1 MIMKKLFI
9 AIVLTITAIFNIY
22 AEEPFTTHKV
32 IEYYNKALDKKNDTA
47 LSRLKYFIE
56 ATGDGVTTTN
66 AYFGARGQ
74 GMLFCRPKAVLLKA
88 DRIIKLI
95 KDFNIDFKAG
105 NTIYPN
111 DPLEAPLPITI
122 IWTLTHFYPCN

>member
-1 MIMKKLFI
+1 MKKIIFSL
-9 AIVLTITAIFNIY
+9 ALALITLPNVY
-22 AEEPFTTHKV
+22 AQDPFTTHKV
-32 IEYYNKALDKKNDTA
+32 IEFYNKALIEQNETA
-47 LSRLKYFIE
+47 LSRLKFFIE

-66 AYFGARGQ
+66 AYFGARGV
-74 GMLFCRPKAVLLKA
+74 GMLFCRPKASLLRA

-95 KDFNIDFKAG
+95 EEFNIDFKAG

-111 DPLEAPLPITI
+111 DPLEATLPITI

>member
-1 MIMKKLFI
+1 MKKIIFSVAL
-9 AIVLTITAIFNIY
+9 ALITLPDVY
-22 AEEPFTTHKV
+22 AQEPFTTHKV
-32 IEYYNKALDKKNDTA
+32 IEFYNKALIEKNETA

-66 AYFGARGQ
+66 AYFGARGT
-74 GMLFCRPKAVLLKA
+74 GMLFCRPKASLLRA

-95 KDFNIDFKAG
+95 EEFNIDFKAG

-111 DPLEAPLPITI
+111 DPLEATLPITI

>member
-1 MIMKKLFI
+1 MKKIFI
-9 AIVLTITAIFNIY
+9 TIVLTITAISNIY

-32 IEYYNKALDKKNDTA
+32 IEYYNKALIDENETA

-66 AYFGARGQ
+66 ANFGARGAV
-74 GMLFCRPKAVLLKA
+74 MLFCRPKASLLRA

-95 KDFNIDFKAG
+95 EEFNIDFKAG

-111 DPLEAPLPITI
+111 DPLEATLPITI

>member
-1 MIMKKLFI
+1 MKNIILSL
-9 AIVLTITAIFNIY
+9 ALTLVTFNNVC
-22 AEEPFTTHKV
+22 AKEPFTTHKV
-32 IEYYNKALDKKNDTA
+32 IEYYNKALIEENETA

-74 GMLFCRPKAVLLKA
+74 GMLFCRPKAVLIKA

>member
-1 MIMKKLFI
+1 MKKIIFF
-9 AIVLTITAIFNIY
+9 LTLTLIIFNNLY

-32 IEYYNKALDKKNDTA
+32 IEYYDKALDEKNDTA

-66 AYFGARGQ
+66 AYFGARGS
-74 GMLFCRPKAVLLKA
+74 GMLFCRPKASLLRA
-88 DRIIKLI
+88 DKIIGLI
-95 KDFNIDFKAG
+95 KEFKTDFKAG

>member
-1 MIMKKLFI
+1 MKNIILSL
-9 AIVLTITAIFNIY
+9 ALTLVTFTNVCAK
-22 AEEPFTTHKV
+22 EPFTTHKV
-32 IEYYNKALDKKNDTA
+32 IEYYNKALIEENETA

>member
-1 MIMKKLFI
+1 MKNIILSL
-9 AIVLTITAIFNIY
+9 ALTLVTFTNVCAK
-22 AEEPFTTHKV
+22 EPLTTHKV
-32 IEYYNKALDKKNDTA
+32 IEYYNKALIEENETA

-74 GMLFCRPKAVLLKA
+74 GMLFCRPKAVLIKA

-105 NTIYPN
+105 NTIYPD
-111 DPLEAPLPITI
+111 DPLEAPLSITI

>member
-1 MIMKKLFI
+1 MKKIIFFLALI
-9 AIVLTITAIFNIY
+9 LITLTNIY

-32 IEYYNKALDKKNDTA
+32 IEYYNKALVEENNTA

-56 ATGDGVTTTN
+56 ATGEGVTTTN
-66 AYFGARGQ
+66 AYFGARGV
-74 GMLFCRPKAVLLKA
+74 GMLFCLPKASLLRA
-88 DRIIKLI
+88 DRVIELI
-95 KDFNIDFKAG
+95 KEFYADFKDG

-111 DPLEAPLPITI
+111 DPLEAPLSITI

>member
-1 MIMKKLFI
+1 MKKIIFSL
-9 AIVLTITAIFNIY
+9 ALSLITLPNVY
-22 AEEPFTTHKV
+22 AQEPFTTHKV
-32 IEYYNKALDKKNDTA
+32 IEYYNKALDEKNDTA

-66 AYFGARGQ
+66 AYFGARGA
-74 GMLFCRPKAVLLKA
+74 GMLFCRPKASLLRA

-95 KDFNIDFKAG
+95 EEFNIDFKAG

-111 DPLEAPLPITI
+111 DPLEATLPITI

>member
-1 MIMKKLFI
+1 MKKIIFSLALALI
-9 AIVLTITAIFNIY
+9 ALPNVY
-22 AEEPFTTHKV
+22 AQDPFTTHKV
-32 IEYYNKALDKKNDTA
+32 IEFYNKALIEQNETA

-66 AYFGARGQ
+66 AYFGARGA
-74 GMLFCRPKAVLLKA
+74 GMLFCRPKASLLRA

-95 KDFNIDFKAG
+95 EEFNIDFKAG

-111 DPLEAPLPITI
+111 DPLEATLPITI